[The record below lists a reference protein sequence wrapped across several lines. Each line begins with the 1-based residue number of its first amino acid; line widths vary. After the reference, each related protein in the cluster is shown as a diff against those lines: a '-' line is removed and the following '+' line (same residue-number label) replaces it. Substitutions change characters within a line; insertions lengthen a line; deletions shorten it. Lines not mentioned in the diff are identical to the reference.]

1 MIDESFTDEEIIDKL
16 EKFLKENP
24 NLYDD
29 EELRI
34 IRRSILWGK
43 KGSLTYENIR
53 QVSDEL
59 GIVDEN
65 TNIYTVFAKLINE
78 NFTKRRKTIM
88 NSLSNSVEKEKLAAI
103 LKELDISE
111 QARGEN
117 LTLEQFAKIADRI

>member
-65 TNIYTVFAKLINE
+65 TNIYTGFAKLINE

>member
-1 MIDESFTDEEIIDKL
+1 MIDENFTDEEIIDKL

-65 TNIYTVFAKLINE
+65 TNIYTGFAKLINE
-78 NFTKRRKTIM
+78 KWLFCFIC
-88 NSLSNSVEKEKLAAI
+88 LSALIAS
-103 LKELDISE
+103 
-111 QARGEN
+111 
-117 LTLEQFAKIADRI
+117 KIGAFVQRFVGHLYFVGM